1 MGQKIHPLSV
11 RIQSKTRYIDSA
23 WYSSQ
28 FFSKIISVDI
38 LIRQYLNNFS
48 KLLKFPDNRL
58 SIFHLSKN
66 TKLYNFFC
74 YPKQTRETKAQ
85 IFSLSSG
92 FSYLN
97 KKKYTNLQNIY
108 LYTKPAWSEKFI

>member
-11 RIQSKTRYIDSA
+11 RIQSKTRYFDSA

-48 KLLKFPDNRL
+48 KLLKFPENRL
-58 SIFHLSKN
+58 SIFHLS
-66 TKLYNFFC
+66 
-74 YPKQTRETKAQ
+74 
-85 IFSLSSG
+85 IH
-92 FSYLN
+92 
-97 KKKYTNLQNIY
+97 
-108 LYTKPAWSEKFI
+108 